1 MTNPGM
7 TTNDGVL
14 RVLDIICPE
23 GTLLNPRPPAAVS
36 VRHNTCQRV
45 ADTLVRAAARLWPD
59 HAVASS
65 TVAFFGMNL
74 ESRSPRTGVE
84 SVMAEVVGGGTG
96 ANRRGD
102 GLDGVDTYLANVG
115 LMPVEV
121 AETDYSVR
129 ILRTEL
135 IPGSQ
140 GVGQYNGG
148 LGIRREYQI
157 LDRAARVTMYSEQ
170 TDPRFAPSGAAGGT
184 SAVPSCVTLRGPDGE
199 PVPIPSK
206 VTMVLEPGSIV
217 RIETSGGGG
226 YGDPKRRDPTQRAQD
241 EADGRLKDV
250 P

>member
-1 MTNPGM
+1 
-7 TTNDGVL
+7 
-14 RVLDIICPE
+14 
-23 GTLLNPRPPAAVS
+23 
-36 VRHNTCQRV
+36 
-45 ADTLVRAAARLWPD
+45 
-59 HAVASS
+59 
-65 TVAFFGMNL
+65 
-74 ESRSPRTGVE
+74 
-84 SVMAEVVGGGTG
+84 
-96 ANRRGD
+96 
-102 GLDGVDTYLANVG
+102 
-115 LMPVEV
+115 MPVEV

-140 GVGQYNGG
+140 GLGQYNGG

-170 TDPRFAPSGAAGGT
+170 TDPRFVPSGAAGGT
-184 SAVPSCVTLRGPDGE
+184 SAVPSRVTLLGPDGE

-226 YGDPKRRDPTQRAQD
+226 YGDPKRRDPKQLAQD
-241 EADGRLKDV
+241 AADGRLGDV